1 MSLWPS
7 PWPTEDG
14 GPRRSQ
20 APSEVQGP
28 GSRPAGRVVTA
39 AVGDAFATTMVVL
52 REPGEVFALR
62 HTLGRRPLRDPSTGW
77 VERIDP
83 ITLAAVGRSPDLA
96 AGAAGPFGPGGIA
109 AHANGSLHVVYG
121 CFCHRLSA
129 QLKLLA
135 SRRLPQPRPYNSFV
149 VLADGTLAM
158 KDIDRARRHPARLM
172 LLDPVT
178 LAPRCPDLHLPESV
192 VPRLSADGDS
202 LYAIGER
209 TVYRYRW
216 DGDRLQCDLEIP
228 YLASRGPSYGWDPV
242 IEGGQL
248 WFLDNGEHDSATTRR
263 GVGVVLVLGHRSRS
277 ARADPA
283 DLEQGQGGGAPRGAV
298 TDP

>member
-7 PWPTEDG
+7 PWPAEDG

-20 APSEVQGP
+20 APSEVQGL
-28 GSRPAGRVVTA
+28 GIRPDERLVTA
-39 AVGDAFATTMVVL
+39 AVRDAFATTMVVL

-96 AGAAGPFGPGGIA
+96 AGPFWPGGIA
-109 AHANGSLHVVYG
+109 GHANGSRHGVYG
-121 CFCHRLSA
+121 RFCDRPSA
-129 QLKLLA
+129 PLKLRA

-158 KDIDRARRHPARLM
+158 KDIDRARRHPARLT
-172 LLDPVT
+172 LLDPEP

-192 VPRLSADGDS
+192 VARLSADGDS

-209 TVYRYRW
+209 TVYPHRW
-216 DGDRLQCDLEIP
+216 EGDRCAP
-228 YLASRGPSYGWDPV
+228 PSRK
-242 IEGGQL
+242 
-248 WFLDNGEHDSATTRR
+248 
-263 GVGVVLVLGHRSRS
+263 
-277 ARADPA
+277 
-283 DLEQGQGGGAPRGAV
+283 
-298 TDP
+298 